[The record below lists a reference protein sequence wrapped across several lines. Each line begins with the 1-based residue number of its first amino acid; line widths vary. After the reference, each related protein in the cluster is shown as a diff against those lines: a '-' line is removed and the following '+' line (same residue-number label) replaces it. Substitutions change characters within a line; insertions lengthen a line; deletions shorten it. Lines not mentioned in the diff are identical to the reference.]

1 MNIAIIPARGASQ
14 RIPRK
19 NIKPFHGQPMLA
31 WSIKAARESACF
43 DEIIVST
50 DDEEIAMIARQN
62 GAETPFMRPAELSD
76 HMTGTNA
83 VMQHGINWLLKEG
96 YKPDAVCCIYA
107 TAPFIQ
113 AQDLLAGL
121 QLLQAQNLDYVFSA
135 TSYGFPIQRAFHLTP
150 SGRVAMCQ
158 PEHLYTRSQDLEESF
173 HDAGQFYWGS
183 ISAWMEAKP
192 IFSVNSSPLILP
204 RYRVQDIDTPQDWL
218 QAEKMFALLSSN
230 IYA

>member
-1 MNIAIIPARGASQ
+1 MKQNITIPQFASAAIMS
-14 RIPRK
+14 
-19 NIKPFHGQPMLA
+19 
-31 WSIKAARESACF
+31 
-43 DEIIVST
+43 
-50 DDEEIAMIARQN
+50 
-62 GAETPFMRPAELSD
+62 PAEISKILQIIGLD
-76 HMTGTNA
+76 DYGGVNQFIDAMLDR
-83 VMQHGINWLLKEG
+83 QLKPLLQTR
-96 YKPDAVCCIYA
+96 PQSLDQ
-107 TAPFIQ
+107 FIG
-113 AQDLLAGL
+113 QDLLFQLTQPACL